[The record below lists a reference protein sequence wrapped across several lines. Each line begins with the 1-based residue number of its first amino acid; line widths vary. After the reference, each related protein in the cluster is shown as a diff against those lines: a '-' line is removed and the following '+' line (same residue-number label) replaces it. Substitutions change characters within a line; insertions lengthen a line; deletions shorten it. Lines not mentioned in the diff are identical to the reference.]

1 MYSGN
6 GFKAF
11 VGHNQLVEI
20 RFTFDFEKP
29 AARLVLTVM
38 SFDIYEIERSD
49 FIFQVVK
56 AIKITVRYLYLN
68 LKQISSL
75 PR

>member
-29 AARLVLTVM
+29 AARLVLAVM
-38 SFDIYEIERSD
+38 SFDI
-49 FIFQVVK
+49 
-56 AIKITVRYLYLN
+56 
-68 LKQISSL
+68 LKSKEVILS
-75 PR
+75 PK